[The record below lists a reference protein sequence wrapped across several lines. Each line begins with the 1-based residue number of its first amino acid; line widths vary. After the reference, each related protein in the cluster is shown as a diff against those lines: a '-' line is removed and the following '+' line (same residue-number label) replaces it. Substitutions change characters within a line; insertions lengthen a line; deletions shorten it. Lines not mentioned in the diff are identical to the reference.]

1 MLGIDHAEI
10 GALIGK
16 RWNFSPRM
24 IKLIQHHHL
33 RDESMMTDKEVAAV
47 YLADC
52 TCMMMGIGVGADGL
66 SYRFK
71 DQLMKIHGISHSD
84 ITGLMAEFGVNMH
97 EVKIL
102 LNMD

>member
-1 MLGIDHAEI
+1 
-10 GALIGK
+10 
-16 RWNFSPRM
+16 M

-33 RDESMMTDKEVAAV
+33 RDDSMMNDKEVAGV

-52 TCMMMGIGVGADGL
+52 ICMMMGNGVGADGL

-71 DQLMKIHGISHSD
+71 DQLMKMHNISHSD
-84 ITGLMAEFGVNMH
+84 ITAIMAEFGVNMH

-102 LNMD
+102 LKMAQ